1 MGSEGFRVEV
11 YVGNWTEAGLVNSL
25 LESEGIDTLVANAKL
40 IGAGPRL
47 RAVYVLNEAQAER
60 AREIVAHFLRGEPL
74 VDPKSYRSWRC
85 RGCNELVEGQFEVCW
100 NCGAP
105 KPVQAGGPAR

>member
-1 MGSEGFRVEV
+1 MGSEPFRQEV
-11 YVGNWTEAGLVNSL
+11 YVGNWMEAGLVNSL
-25 LESEGIDTLVANAKL
+25 LESEGIDTLVANAKQ
-40 IGAGPRL
+40 IGTAPRL

-60 AREIVAHFLRGEPL
+60 AREIVARYLSGETL

-100 NCGAP
+100 KCGAP
-105 KPVQAGGPAR
+105 KPA